1 MRKTLGVFLLV
12 LLLTCSANA
21 GIMGNDAPQ
30 PPPPPPPSI
39 TQSERT
45 VDGSNNTITEGEIP
59 DDAAASLTKTV
70 LDLLAGI
77 LALI

>member
-30 PPPPPPPSI
+30 PPPPPPSI
-39 TQSERT
+39 TQSKQT
-45 VDGSNNTITEGEIP
+45 VDGSNPDNTESESP
-59 DDAAASLTKTV
+59 NDAGDSLTRTV

-77 LALI
+77 LALV